1 MDVGPDWLKAAA
13 FALATM
19 SGGLLVFPAGWMA
32 LLARRLDMNVLMTV
46 AVAGA
51 WIIGEHAESA
61 KQTRRT
67 LMRQPQ
73 PNHISKSAIAALTFP
88 AAPAA
93 IIRVVAIGTDH
104 RLARNAARTSFS
116 GGWSRTD

>member
-1 MDVGPDWLKAAA
+1 MNEFLLKIDQI
-13 FALATM
+13 
-19 SGGLLVFPAGWMA
+19 GLLHYTRGN
-32 LLARRLDMNVLMTV
+32 RLSGNGVSVQML
-46 AVAGA
+46 
-51 WIIGEHAESA
+51 
-61 KQTRRT
+61 KQFHFLSLRSGLRIFQ
-67 LMRQPQ
+67 RPQ

-93 IIRVVAIGTDH
+93 IIRVVAIGTAH